1 MICGFAM
8 SQIIHNCSVSL
19 WRAILCDI
27 RRKSCQSVTNWH
39 QDSTDCT
46 FNVLSTFN
54 PKWVQNRNKGKA
66 FWLSFVVEYDNI
78 FLNFGKSIISSIQDL
93 GPARHLRVVF
103 WDLRVIMGSGKAW
116 MLCYLNNYLEPACFL
131 HQCGSAPSYP
141 RPGVLT
147 GFLENNN

>member
-1 MICGFAM
+1 MQCHKL
-8 SQIIHNCSVSL
+8 SIISL
-19 WRAILCDI
+19 NLSGEQYCV
-27 RRKSCQSVTNWH
+27 VTSEERVVRVLPTGTNTAR
-39 QDSTDCT
+39 TDCT
-46 FNVLSTFN
+46 INVLSTFN

-93 GPARHLRVVF
+93 GLARHLRVVF

-116 MLCYLNNYLEPACFL
+116 MLCYLNNYLGPACFL